1 MATTIKCDKCGNQIE
16 ITEAIRKELEEKVLQ
31 EFQAKHQEEITNLNK
46 KIEEINKSKEEEIE
60 KVKKDIYQ
68 EAEKV
73 ANDKVKKEYDKKLE
87 LSKGEIETRDKEN
100 KELQE
105 QTKELLQQLREAK
118 GAKNKLEI
126 EYQKKLFEEEDK
138 IKQEAKKEAE
148 VKLGLKIAEINKKL
162 DDADK
167 QIKEKDEKLKEA
179 EDKELQL
186 RKERRELEESKEK
199 LKLEVA
205 RKVDEGRERI
215 RISAIES
222 AEEEYKLKFKDKDK
236 IIGDMKKQIE
246 DLKRKAEQGSQQ
258 AQGEVLE
265 VELEEILNSNFPQDN
280 IKPVPKGK
288 EGADVIQEVINQTG
302 HQCGTIIWESKRTKT
317 WNDNWIDKLKDDQR
331 EAKAEIAVLVSTILP
346 KNCKIL
352 SSINGVWVVGCEL
365 IYGLATVLRS
375 SLIQVY
381 STRMAAVGKGEK
393 MEILYNYLS
402 GPEFK
407 QKVESIMEAF
417 IELQEDL
424 NQEKRAMNRIWSKRQ
439 KLLDRVIDNTST
451 MVGDMQG
458 IIGASML
465 QIKSLNFKSLPSGIE
480 LSVSEES

>member
-16 ITEAIRKELEEKVLQ
+16 ITEAIRKELEEKILQ
-31 EFQAKHQEEITNLNK
+31 ETRVKHQEEIGSLNRK
-46 KIEEINKSKEEEIE
+46 LEEFNKTKEEEIE
-60 KVKKDIYQ
+60 KIKKDIYLD
-68 EAEKV
+68 AEKI
-73 ANDKVKKEYDKKLE
+73 ATDKVRKEYNNKLE
-87 LSKGEIETRDKEN
+87 LSEEEAESKDKEN
-100 KELQE
+100 KELQDE
-105 QTKELLQQLREAK
+105 AKELIKQLREAK
-118 GAKNKLEI
+118 GAKDKLEI
-126 EYQKKLFEEEDK
+126 EYQKKLLEDEDK

-148 VKLGLKIAEINKKL
+148 VELGLKIAEINKKL

-205 RKVDEGRERI
+205 RKVDEGREQI

-246 DLKRKAEQGSQQ
+246 VLKRKAEQGSQQ

-265 VELEEILNSNFPQDN
+265 LELEEILNSNFPQDN

-288 EGADVIQEVINQTG
+288 EGADVIQEVINQSG
-302 HQCGTIIWESKRTKT
+302 HQCGTIIWESKRSKVWSDT
-317 WNDNWIDKLKDDQR
+317 WINKLRDDQR
-331 EAKAEIAVLVSTILP
+331 EAKADIAVLVSTILP

-407 QKVESIMEAF
+407 QKVEGIMEAF
-417 IELQEDL
+417 IGLQEDL

-439 KLLDRVIDNTST
+439 KLLDRVINNTST

-465 QIKSLNFKSLPSGIE
+465 QIKALNFKSLPSGIE
-480 LSVSEES
+480 LSGSEES